1 MTCSTT
7 AVGIIYKWQVWY
19 SKKKLK
25 QDFRCN
31 ECIEN
36 IYHGIERVSGYAPLI
51 PEKEEGN
58 EDGDYVELCK
68 KNAQK
73 YVDFYRKHKGDI
85 YLANQALSYKGN
97 DLLID
102 SI

>member
-1 MTCSTT
+1 M
-7 AVGIIYKWQVWY
+7 YKWQVWY

-58 EDGDYVELCK
+58 EGKSSNMSTGYQKSPHSSGD
-68 KNAQK
+68 
-73 YVDFYRKHKGDI
+73 
-85 YLANQALSYKGN
+85 
-97 DLLID
+97 
-102 SI
+102 